1 MDGSMS
7 GVSLVPSQSRT
18 RRRDMGARRPARSPI
33 LRGRPPDYRRAMAMR
48 HDEAFKFLFDMP
60 EVCADALRVAAP
72 ALWPY
77 LDPASVR
84 ILRAGD
90 SVAAD
95 LSKRQGD
102 ALFAVDLREGAY
114 DGALPDGRRP
124 YLVVPSEFQSSD
136 DAGMPDR
143 VREYALR
150 QLDTLRR
157 QEVIPVADTP
167 PVLPLVVYDG
177 AAPWNV
183 ADGLE
188 PLRYLPP
195 EAALHLAPYQ
205 PQAYVL
211 LDLVRSRTDDW
222 GEYNRLRAVARL
234 LRTRSPEELSAALAE
249 EFARFAGPS
258 HRPFREALHAW
269 AGELWTRLADG
280 GEWPTFAALEG
291 LEASDMTSM
300 IEVRFAAWK
309 EEHFGRARAEGLAE
323 GVAQGRAKGVAEG
336 RAEGVAQGRAEGVAE
351 GLRHQRAVLSRQATR
366 RFGAAAGRAVAEA
379 VAEMDE
385 PVNLERIGDLIVDC
399 PSARPFLLGLA
410 EVAGRQEP
418 VT

>member
-1 MDGSMS
+1 
-7 GVSLVPSQSRT
+7 
-18 RRRDMGARRPARSPI
+18 
-33 LRGRPPDYRRAMAMR
+33 MAMR
-48 HDEAFKFLFDMP
+48 HDEAFKFLFDLS
-60 EVCADALRVAAP
+60 EVCADTLRVAAP
-72 ALWPY
+72 ALWPH

-84 ILRAGD
+84 ILRTGD

-102 ALFAVDLREGAY
+102 ALFAVDLREGAL
-114 DGALPDGRRP
+114 ADGRRP
-124 YLVVPSEFQSSD
+124 YLVAPTEFQSSD

-157 QEVIPVADTP
+157 QGVIPPGDTP

-177 AAPWNV
+177 ATPWKA
-183 ADGLE
+183 ADGFE
-188 PLRYLPP
+188 PLRDLPR
-195 EAALHLAPYQ
+195 EAAVLLGPYQ

-222 GEYNRLRAVARL
+222 GEYNRLGAVARL

-249 EFARFAGPS
+249 EFARFAGS
-258 HRPFREALHAW
+258 QHRPFREALHAW

-280 GEWPTFAALEG
+280 GELPTFAALEG

-309 EEHFGRARAEGLAE
+309 EEQFGRARAEG
-323 GVAQGRAKGVAEG
+323 V
-336 RAEGVAQGRAEGVAE
+336 AEGVAQGRAEGVAE
-351 GLRHQRAVLSRQATR
+351 GVSHERMMLSRLAAR
-366 RFGAAAGRAVAEA
+366 RFGVAAGRAVAEA
-379 VAEMDE
+379 AAEAAAEVEETED
-385 PVNLERIGDLIVDC
+385 LERIGDLIVDC
-399 PSARPFLLGLA
+399 PTEERFLLALA
-410 EVAGRQEP
+410 GVSGRQEFVP
-418 VT
+418 

>member
-1 MDGSMS
+1 M
-7 GVSLVPSQSRT
+7 P
-18 RRRDMGARRPARSPI
+18 
-33 LRGRPPDYRRAMAMR
+33 MR
-48 HDEAFKFLFDMP
+48 HDEAFKFLFDLA

-72 ALWPY
+72 ALWPH

-95 LSKRQGD
+95 LSKRKGD
-102 ALFAVDLREGAY
+102 ALFGVDLREGAL
-114 DGALPDGRRP
+114 ADGRRP
-124 YLVVPSEFQSSD
+124 YLVVPTEFQSGD
-136 DAGMPDR
+136 DAGMLDR
-143 VREYALR
+143 MREYAPR

-157 QEVIPVADTP
+157 QGVIPPGDTP

-177 AAPWNV
+177 AAPWRA

-195 EAALHLAPYQ
+195 EVALHLGPFQ
-205 PQAYVL
+205 PPAYAL

-234 LRTRSPEELSAALAE
+234 LRAPSLDDLLVALAE
-249 EFARFAGPS
+249 EFTRFAGPP

-269 AGELWTRLADG
+269 AGELWIRLADG
-280 GEWPTFAALEG
+280 GELPTFEALEG

-300 IEVRFAAWK
+300 VEVRITAWK
-309 EEHFGRARAEGLAE
+309 EELFGRARAEG
-323 GVAQGRAKGVAEG
+323 VAE
-336 RAEGVAQGRAEGVAE
+336 A
-351 GLRHQRAVLSRQATR
+351 LSHQRAMLSRMAAR

-379 VAEMDE
+379 VAEME
-385 PVNLERIGDLIVDC
+385 EAAALERIGDLIVDC
-399 PSARPFLLGLA
+399 PTGERFLLALA
-410 EVAGRQEP
+410 SDTGRQEP
-418 VT
+418 VP